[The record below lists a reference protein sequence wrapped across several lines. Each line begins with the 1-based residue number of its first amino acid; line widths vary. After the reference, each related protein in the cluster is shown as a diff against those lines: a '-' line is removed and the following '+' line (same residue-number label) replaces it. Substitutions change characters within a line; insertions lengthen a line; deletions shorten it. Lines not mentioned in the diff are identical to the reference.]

1 MNNQL
6 EVVKFY
12 EDTIYCVE
20 RNGEPYAPV
29 KPIVDN
35 LGLSWSRQ
43 AEKIQNTP
51 HFNCALMCIVA
62 QDGKDREML
71 CIPVRKL
78 NGFLYSINANK
89 VRENLREKLI
99 RYQNEC
105 DDVLWK
111 YWDGKT
117 VSRQGRQPLPA
128 NGVPL
133 SECITGARMILETA
147 NIQGNQMTIALDA
160 VYRDIT
166 GHSVLRS
173 TQTALEAPKKEV
185 LLTPTQIGEDLVPPM
200 KARDVNSL
208 LQQHGYQAKIN
219 GMWQPTDKS
228 VPVCT
233 MLDVGKRHG
242 KGTPVTQLKWYSSVV
257 GTLQSI
263 INQNA

>member
-1 MNNQL
+1 MDNQL

-20 RNGEPYAPV
+20 HNGEPYAPV
-29 KPIVDN
+29 KPIVEN
-35 LGLSWSRQ
+35 LGLSWAKQ
-43 AEKIQNTP
+43 AEKVKNTP
-51 HFNCALMCIVA
+51 HFSCTLKCITA
-62 QDGKDREML
+62 KDGKNYDML

-78 NGFLYSINANK
+78 TGFLYSINANRVK
-89 VRENLREKLI
+89 ANLREKLI
-99 RYQNEC
+99 QYQNEC

-111 YWDGKT
+111 YWNEGRAIRST
-117 VSRQGRQPLPA
+117 VQA
-128 NGVPL
+128 NVVRPV
-133 SECITGARMILETA
+133 SDYIDGARLVFESA
-147 NIQGNQMTIALDA
+147 NLTGNQMTIALDRI
-160 VYRDIT
+160 YRSVT
-166 GHSVLRS
+166 GSSAL
-173 TQTALEAPKKEV
+173 QEANLALEAPKKEV

-219 GMWQPTDKS
+219 GMWQPTDKG